1 MTDTE
6 QLMGYRFGSFTLDL
20 EWGGLLSV
28 TGNEIP
34 LRPKSF
40 ALLRLLVENA
50 GRVLTRDAIMT
61 QLWPDLFVTENNIT
75 QCIHDIRRAL
85 GSEASQILQTLP
97 RRGYRFISR
106 VTVVPSS
113 APPIPKTMLCEF
125 GGNHPMSA
133 VAVRHRKDELQ
144 L

>member
-1 MTDTE
+1 MTNTE

-20 EWGGLLSV
+20 EWGGLLAV
-28 TGNEIP
+28 TGDEIP

-113 APPIPKTMLCEF
+113 APLAPKTMLCKF
-125 GGNHPMSA
+125 GGNHSLSA
-133 VAVRHRKDELQ
+133 GAVRHRKDELQ
-144 L
+144 F